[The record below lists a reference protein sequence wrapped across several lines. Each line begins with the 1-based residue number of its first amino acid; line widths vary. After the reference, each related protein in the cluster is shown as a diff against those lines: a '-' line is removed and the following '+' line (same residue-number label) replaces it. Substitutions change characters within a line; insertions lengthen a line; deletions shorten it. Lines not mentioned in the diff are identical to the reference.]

1 MTLTWILIGG
11 GLTLVCCLLVAWA
24 LLKSASKEAPGP
36 PDDREETDRE

>member
-11 GLTLVCCLLVAWA
+11 GIILIFCLLVAWA

-36 PDDREETDRE
+36 PDDREETSRE